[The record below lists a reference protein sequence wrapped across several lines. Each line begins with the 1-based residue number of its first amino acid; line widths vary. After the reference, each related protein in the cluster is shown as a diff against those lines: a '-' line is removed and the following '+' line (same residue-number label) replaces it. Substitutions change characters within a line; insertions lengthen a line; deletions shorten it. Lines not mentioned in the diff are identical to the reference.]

1 DDYPPFCTD
10 VGEAVVADAGSLGV
24 VIGGSGN
31 GEQIAANKVAGVRAA
46 LVWNEDTARLARQHN
61 DANVISVGARQHS
74 EDALEALI
82 DLFLAEPFTGE
93 ERHQRRID
101 LVGLYER
108 TGGYEASA
116 APTADWCPR
125 GIPSTAWR
133 PPSSGPSAG
142 SGCAPRARRGGSP
155 RRSTWTGTCC
165 WARRR
170 SASTC
175 SCPSRPRR
183 TSTPPPRWCGTC
195 TCAWACTGPGPS

>member
-1 DDYPPFCTD
+1 MRVHIGTDHAGFELKNRLVAVLQQKGHEVTDHGAHEYDALDDYPPFCTD

-74 EDALEALI
+74 EEELEALI

-116 APTADWCPR
+116 APTAD
-125 GIPSTAWR
+125 
-133 PPSSGPSAG
+133 
-142 SGCAPRARRGGSP
+142 
-155 RRSTWTGTCC
+155 
-165 WARRR
+165 
-170 SASTC
+170 
-175 SCPSRPRR
+175 
-183 TSTPPPRWCGTC
+183 
-195 TCAWACTGPGPS
+195 